1 MRTGKPIEWNEER
14 IDIIRKYYHHE
25 TNEQVAKRL
34 GISSR
39 SLVRKVK
46 ELQLYKSERITIS
59 KQIEDTVRK
68 MYCDYSL
75 SEIAADTGSS
85 WRTIRRIVKSLGL
98 TRTKEQERQMRSRIR
113 QNLIES
119 ERRRIN
125 WGFDQHTDIKV
136 VCNHERIRL
145 RSKLK
150 RFGYIVFRGSNTI
163 YYPVE
168 LKRHPIRERHG
179 LKLGLEFAP
188 WCPPA
193 ILDK

>member
-125 WGFDQHTDIKV
+125 WGFDQHTGIKV

-150 RFGYIVFRGSNTI
+150 RYGYIVFRGSNTI
-163 YYPVE
+163 YYPLE
-168 LKRHPIRERHG
+168 LKRHPIREQHG
-179 LKLGLEFAP
+179 HKLGLEFAP
-188 WCPPA
+188 WCPPT